1 MFVPVTV
8 DITRDAE
15 EGVFCWVD
23 IMKGAPCEQIFLVS
37 VSIELTFI
45 LLIDIVLC
53 FGFKMRIMLMIH
65 MFYMF
70 LSSAY
75 IKSRTFWL
83 LSLFCQKK
91 RLRVHRKLG
100 GDRTGTADLN
110 QPKWYFI
117 PYYVILNSETE
128 RNWPRAA
135 AWGLSGHWPAG
146 SKHLLCASLLGPD
159 LFSVFINDLDEGIES
174 ILSNFSDDTKL
185 RVMADTPECCASIQ
199 WDLDRLES
207 CAERNIWMF
216 NKGKCGV
223 LRLGMSFPSIWNCS
237 MILWHC

>member
-53 FGFKMRIMLMIH
+53 FGFKMRIMLMTH

-100 GDRTGTADLN
+100 GDRTKAA
-110 QPKWYFI
+110 QSKWPKSYSK
-117 PYYVILNSETE
+117 PYVIMLSIKTGRVDREGFCYS
-128 RNWPRAA
+128 RA
-135 AWGLSGHWPAG
+135 G
-146 SKHLLCASLLGPD
+146 
-159 LFSVFINDLDEGIES
+159 
-174 ILSNFSDDTKL
+174 
-185 RVMADTPECCASIQ
+185 
-199 WDLDRLES
+199 
-207 CAERNIWMF
+207 
-216 NKGKCGV
+216 
-223 LRLGMSFPSIWNCS
+223 
-237 MILWHC
+237 